1 MTNQFTT
8 PVADLQW
15 QLVEDGYPPVLVLAV
30 LSSMID
36 AGGGQWDDDAD
47 DMMFT
52 PREVEVCCD
61 QLNSRAW

>member
-1 MTNQFTT
+1 MSTQITT
-8 PVADLQW
+8 PVSELES
-15 QLVEDGYPPVLVLAV
+15 QLVEDGYPAAQVLAV